1 MTTTMTLDRRREEL
15 QGNIIQLES
24 DVLEAERALGNA
36 ELAGNT
42 VKVGQAQRRLQDFRD
57 HLDASRL
64 ALDSLGRAEVEVAA
78 RQKLRQ
84 QDEWRF
90 RWYTAWAEALP
101 HLAEAEEHASIAT
114 EARRKYEEAKD
125 RPNPDYHGG
134 TPNGAYI
141 NLIPLKKES
150 PSVFNLGPCHDV
162 DLIRT
167 EAEHFRVLAAEL
179 RAKLNEEG
187 D

>member
-1 MTTTMTLDRRREEL
+1 MTMTLDRRREEL
-15 QGNIIQLES
+15 QGHITQLEGDIS
-24 DVLEAERALGNA
+24 TAEVVLGDAS
-36 ELAGNT
+36 LAGESPQ
-42 VKVGQAQRRLQDFRD
+42 VSQARQRLQDFKE
-57 HLDASRL
+57 HLEAERL
-64 ALDSLGRAEVEVAA
+64 ALDSLGRAEAEVAE

-90 RWYTAWAEALP
+90 RWYVAWAEALP
-101 HLAEAEEHASIAT
+101 HLAEAEEHMFIAT
-114 EARRKYEEAKD
+114 EARRKYLEAKD

-134 TPNGAYI
+134 TPNSAYN
-141 NLIPLKKES
+141 NLISLKKES
-150 PSVFNLGPCHDV
+150 PSVFSLGQCHDV

-167 EAEHFRVLAAEL
+167 EAEHFRALAAEL